1 MIRAVVGAFEYYLPE
16 GSLTNAGLPAEFPE
30 WSVEKIQEK
39 TDIDQRHI
47 AGLGECPSIVPE
59 LLCTK

>member
-1 MIRAVVGAFEYYLPE
+1 MIRAVGRAIEYYLPK
-16 GSLTNAGLPAEFPE
+16 GCHTHARLPAQFPW

-39 TDIDQRHI
+39 RANDRRHV

-59 LLCTK
+59 MQCAK